1 MRTTVVAVGTT
12 TMTKKEEDGDVIII
26 PPLCTSANRSRL
38 QHGSRRITPTN
49 DDTAQLKQLSN
60 GDMVVMSGNFS
71 RLQGGSCGIR
81 GGNDGMVE
89 LKQLTNGDLC
99 TRNVPCGGDECTA
112 ANISRLQGG
121 SFRIRGENDGMAEL
135 KQLPNGDL
143 CTGTFLGSVPG
154 DNGGNISR
162 LQAGSCR
169 IRGGNA
175 DIGELKQLPNGD
187 LCTGSFLGNVSCDNG
202 GNIARLQGGSC
213 RIRGGNGDMGELRQL
228 PNGDLYTGNFLGKVP
243 HGNGKYLW
251 SDGCMYEGEWRRGK
265 ASGKGKFS
273 WPSGAT
279 YEGDFKDGRM
289 DGYGTFIGADGDTY
303 RGWWAGDRKHGFGE
317 KLYANGDL
325 YVGSWKWNLQEG
337 EGRYVWGNGNEY
349 IGEWRKGVMFG
360 KGVLIWANGKRYEG
374 DWDNG
379 MPRGNGVFSW
389 PDGRTCYTS
398 GSWGDSNSSKQEFGT
413 TGGTTGGGSGGQIL
427 RRSSVTM
434 NVRERNV
441 NLPRICIWESDGDAG
456 DITCDIVDNREAS
469 SMFVPKD
476 EEEEDDDDD
485 AESGSS
491 EGDECGDF
499 RKSPYHTEV
508 VEMKKP
514 GQPITKGHKN
524 YDLVLSLQ
532 LGIRYS
538 TQKHASITRE
548 VKNLDFDP
556 NEKFWTRF
564 PPEGSKLTPPHQ
576 VVDFKWKDY
585 CPVVFKNLRE
595 LFGIDPAE
603 YMLAICGND
612 ALRELSSPG
621 KSGSNFYLTQDDRF
635 IIKTLK
641 KSEVKVLIRML
652 QSYYRHVRQYRS
664 SLVTKFF
671 GVHCVKMV
679 GCPKTRFVVMG
690 NLFYSE
696 RVIHKRFDLK
706 GSSYGRTTDKPGG
719 EADETTTFKDLDLNF
734 IFQLRQSWYKELIR
748 QIDIDCQ
755 FLEAENIM
763 DYSLLIGLHI
773 CNYSNNN
780 EMNISPSGKADAQDY
795 CLCDAE
801 SPDKGQIMEKRNSPI
816 SLAANLPARAMCVS
830 RSGSES
836 TSGQGGCEANNAI
849 LCLGIID
856 ILQDYDI
863 SKRLEHAYKSLQV
876 DPTSISAVDP
886 KLYSKRFRDF
896 ISKIFKVDEG

>member
-1 MRTTVVAVGTT
+1 MRETVKKPCVAAAVVVVAAT
-12 TMTKKEEDGDVIII
+12 TMTKKTSPEEDGDVIII

-38 QHGSRRITPTN
+38 QAGSRRITPTN
-49 DDTAQLKQLSN
+49 DD
-60 GDMVVMSGNFS
+60 
-71 RLQGGSCGIR
+71 
-81 GGNDGMVE
+81 
-89 LKQLTNGDLC
+89 
-99 TRNVPCGGDECTA
+99 
-112 ANISRLQGG
+112 
-121 SFRIRGENDGMAEL
+121 MA
-135 KQLPNGDL
+135 
-143 CTGTFLGSVPG
+143 
-154 DNGGNISR
+154 
-162 LQAGSCR
+162 
-169 IRGGNA
+169 
-175 DIGELKQLPNGD
+175 
-187 LCTGSFLGNVSCDNG
+187 
-202 GNIARLQGGSC
+202 
-213 RIRGGNGDMGELRQL
+213 ELRQL
-228 PNGDLYTGNFLGKVP
+228 PNGDLYTGTFLGKVP

-265 ASGKGKFS
+265 ASGKGRFS

-289 DGYGTFIGADGDTY
+289 DGNGTFIGADGDMY
-303 RGWWAGDRKHGFGE
+303 RGWWAADRKHGFGE

-379 MPRGNGVFSW
+379 MPKGNGVFSW

-398 GSWGDSNSSKQEFGT
+398 GSWGDSNSCKQEFGT
-413 TGGTTGGGSGGQIL
+413 TGGGGGNGGQIL

-441 NLPRICIWESDGDAG
+441 NLPRICIWESDGEAG

-469 SMFVPKD
+469 SMFVPRNED
-476 EEEEDDDDD
+476 EDEDDDDD
-485 AESGSS
+485 DEESESS
-491 EGDECGDF
+491 EGDESGDF
-499 RKSPYHTEV
+499 RKSPCHSEV

-548 VKNLDFDP
+548 PRSSDFDP

-603 YMLAICGND
+603 YMLAICGSD

-652 QSYYRHVRQYRS
+652 QSYYRHVCQYRS

-679 GCPKTRFVVMG
+679 GCQKTRFVVMG

-719 EADETTTFKDLDLNF
+719 EADETATLKDLDLNF
-734 IFQLRQSWYKELIR
+734 VFQLRQSWYKELIR

-763 DYSLLIGLHI
+763 DYSLLIGVHI
-773 CNYSNNN
+773 CNYSNNG
-780 EMNISPSGKADAQDY
+780 EMNLSPSGKVDVQDY

-801 SPDKGQIMEKRNSPI
+801 SPDKGQFVEKRNPPI
-816 SLAANLPARAMCVS
+816 SSAANVPARAMCVTK
-830 RSGSES
+830 SGSES

-896 ISKIFKVDEG
+896 ISRIFKVDEG

>member
-1 MRTTVVAVGTT
+1 
-12 TMTKKEEDGDVIII
+12 MTKKTSTNLDDEDNNGDVVLI
-26 PPLCTSANRSRL
+26 PSALSTSANNRSRL
-38 QHGSRRITPTN
+38 LLQASSRRITPT
-49 DDTAQLKQLSN
+49 DDGDLSF
-60 GDMVVMSGNFS
+60 SGN
-71 RLQGGSCGIR
+71 
-81 GGNDGMVE
+81 
-89 LKQLTNGDLC
+89 
-99 TRNVPCGGDECTA
+99 VP
-112 ANISRLQGG
+112 
-121 SFRIRGENDGMAEL
+121 
-135 KQLPNGDL
+135 P
-143 CTGTFLGSVPG
+143 
-154 DNGGNISR
+154 
-162 LQAGSCR
+162 
-169 IRGGNA
+169 
-175 DIGELKQLPNGD
+175 
-187 LCTGSFLGNVSCDNG
+187 
-202 GNIARLQGGSC
+202 
-213 RIRGGNGDMGELRQL
+213 ELRQL
-228 PNGDLYTGNFLGKVP
+228 PNGDLYIGTFSGKVP

-251 SDGCMYEGEWRRGK
+251 CDGCMYEGEWKRGK

-289 DGYGTFIGADGDTY
+289 DGYGTFIGADGDNY
-303 RGWWAGDRKHGFGE
+303 RGWWESDRKHGFGE
-317 KLYANGDL
+317 KLFANGDL
-325 YVGSWKWNLQEG
+325 YVGLWKWNLQDG
-337 EGRYVWGNGNEY
+337 EGRFVWGNGNEY
-349 IGEWRKGVMFG
+349 IGEWKKGVMFG
-360 KGVLIWANGKRYEG
+360 KGVFIWANGKRYEG

-379 MPRGNGVFSW
+379 MPKGNGVFSW

-398 GSWGDSNSSKQEFGT
+398 GSWGDSNNNNNNSSKQEFS
-413 TGGTTGGGSGGQIL
+413 TGNGGGGGGQVL

-441 NLPRICIWESDGDAG
+441 NLPRICIWESDGDEG

-469 SMFVPKD
+469 SMFVPRNDD
-476 EEEEDDDDD
+476 EEDEDDDDD
-485 AESGSS
+485 DDEESESS
-491 EGDECGDF
+491 EGDENGDF
-499 RKSPYHTEV
+499 RKSPYRSEA

-576 VVDFKWKDY
+576 VLDFKWKDY
-585 CPVVFKNLRE
+585 CPVVFKKLRE

-621 KSGSNFYLTQDDRF
+621 KSGSSFYLTHDDRF

-652 QSYYRHVRQYRS
+652 QNYYRHVGQYKS
-664 SLVTKFF
+664 SLVTKFY

-679 GCPKTRFVVMG
+679 GCQKTRFVVMG
-690 NLFYSE
+690 NMFYSE

-734 IFQLRQSWYKELIR
+734 VFQLRQSWFKELIR

-763 DYSLLIGLHI
+763 DYSLLIGVHF
-773 CNYSNNN
+773 CNYSNNG
-780 EMNISPSGKADAQDY
+780 EMNLSPSGNAAALDS

-801 SPDKGQIMEKRNSPI
+801 SHDKGQIMEEWKPPINS
-816 SLAANLPARAMCVS
+816 AANVPARAVCIS

-836 TSGQGGCEANNAI
+836 TSGQGGDGANNTI

-863 SKRLEHAYKSLQV
+863 SKRLEHAYKSFQV

-896 ISKIFKVDEG
+896 ISRIFKVDEG